1 MKTSKRLRSLI
12 AIALISIIVASVAY
26 ALLSSTFTFQN
37 TMSIKG
43 VLVKLLYLADNTT
56 VTTQAWGKLEPS
68 QVVYFNGFALKND
81 GTENITLTF
90 ANTLNAL
97 VGTLTWEIEYYNT
110 GPGWVWRS
118 WEQAIADG
126 IAYIPGHAGNPVRP
140 GAYIGTRPTTPTE
153 LCTGQIRIKL
163 VITASPPM
171 GSQPFSM
178 NVTGTE
184 KV

>member
-81 GTENITLTF
+81 GTVWAWGENTDSQLGDGNIANRMVPVKVSGLTGVT
-90 ANTLNAL
+90 A
-97 VGTLTWEIEYYNT
+97 IDT
-110 GPGWVWRS
+110 GDS
-118 WEQAIADG
+118 QHCLAIKADG
-126 IAYIPGHAGNPVRP
+126 TVWAWGANGSGQVGNGIISDQFVPAQVLLP
-140 GAYIGTRPTTPTE
+140 
-153 LCTGQIRIKL
+153 
-163 VITASPPM
+163 
-171 GSQPFSM
+171 
-178 NVTGTE
+178 
-184 KV
+184 